1 MPVAYVRM
9 CGIIAVLQRRPTR
22 RPPDLDRIVDELGV
36 LTDRLR
42 AAEGERDLAGLAA
55 IADRLEAIDAELRG
69 PPGAAALLATA
80 GLSGAD
86 RLEAAGAG
94 IEAILA
100 ALEAGLDARGAAW
113 PTGDLEAGNAVL
125 VRLKDATWAI
135 AHDRPGTARGMA
147 DLAGTRPPAVGPLW
161 AIQVALSAL
170 DRLEVRGRDSA
181 GLHVLVAGHGLDLDD
196 PELGALLAAR
206 TADELFTSLAVR
218 TPDGHLSFVYKV
230 AAEIGELGDNT
241 RALRAAISG
250 DDVLQRACAGEEAR
264 ITVLGH
270 TRWASVGLI
279 SEANA
284 HPLSSEESSGEAPF
298 AIAAVNGDIDNY
310 LDLRD
315 AEALRIPAEM
325 TTDSKVVPTLVSR
338 RLAAGSSVHDAFR
351 TTVGRCEGSAAIAL
365 SAAGAPD
372 QLHLALHGSGQSL
385 YVGLAEDAFV
395 VASEPY
401 GVVQETAHYLP
412 MEGEGGSE
420 RVSGQVVTLDRAG
433 AGRLAGVRRCGYD
446 GTDRSPAA
454 ADVRQAEVTTRDID
468 RAGFPHFLLKEIS
481 EAPQSFRKTLRGK
494 IAEAPDG
501 RLSVRLGPET
511 LPPHVVERLTGG
523 AVARIYVT
531 AQGTAAVAGQSIA
544 TAIAAALKPLP
555 IAVSAVLATE
565 LSGFG
570 LSDDMTD
577 SLVVAVSQS
586 GTTTDTNRTVDL
598 VRGRGAHVVSIVN
611 RRGSDLVEKSSGVL
625 YTSDGRDVEMSV
637 ASTKAFYAQ
646 VAAGLLLALAL
657 ADHLGC
663 GDGDRADRLLRG
675 LRALPAAMEEVLAE
689 RPAIR
694 GAARALAPYRRHWA
708 VVGNGPN
715 RVAAEEVR
723 IKLSELCYHSIAC
736 DGTEDKKHIDL
747 SSEPLV
753 LVCAA
758 GLSGP
763 NADDVAKEVAI
774 FRAHKAAPI
783 VVATRGETER
793 FAAAAMHTIEVPEV
807 DPAVAFVLSVM
818 VGHLFG
824 YEAALAID
832 AHARPLRE
840 ARAAIETLVDRAP
853 QEAGEELLRALRPS
867 LTLTAQRFFAD
878 LRAGAF
884 NGNLEATTAVR
895 LASLLRYATGLLPVE
910 GYELEFG
917 RVGTPEAI
925 VDDLAEALTAA
936 ACELTRPVDAIKHQ
950 AKTVTVGISRS
961 EETLLRVPLVARA
974 LAAGASVERLSY
986 RALRT
991 LAELDAAVSEVLGH
1005 TRYRVAGDVAR
1016 SGTLEV
1022 IDRSGVSVG
1031 VPSRTESDRRL
1042 LGTKHRAARER
1053 EVTVAVGARDGR
1065 SLIVVPEGE
1074 GTIVTGLTLLHVE
1087 FHRFLP
1093 WASARRVLS
1102 GYRGRYAALADAV
1115 TETEASFEDERLETI
1130 PILTLLTVPVDV
1142 LAREWKR
1149 PAPAGA
1155 GGPEADPDP
1164 DPAPEPLAQL

>member
-9 CGIIAVLQRRPTR
+9 CGIIAVLQRRPM
-22 RPPDLDRIVDELGV
+22 RPAPDLDQLVDELDA
-36 LTDRLR
+36 LIDRLR
-42 AAEGERDLAGLAA
+42 AAEGEHDLAELGA
-55 IADRLEAIDAELRG
+55 IADRLEAIDAALRG
-69 PPGAAALLATA
+69 PPGAAALLATP
-80 GLSGAD
+80 GLAGAD
-86 RLEAAGAG
+86 RLEARGAG
-94 IEAILA
+94 IEAILG
-100 ALEAGLDARGAAW
+100 ALEAGLDDGAAAW

-125 VRLKDATWAI
+125 VRLKDASWAI
-135 AHDRPGTARGMA
+135 AHDRPDTARGIA
-147 DLAGTRPPAVGPLW
+147 DLAAGGPPAVGPLW

-181 GLHVLVAGHGLDLDD
+181 GLHVLVGDPGLDHDD

-206 TADELFTSLAVR
+206 TADDLFTSLAVR
-218 TPDGHLSFVYKV
+218 TPGGHLSFVYKV

-241 RALRAAISG
+241 RALRTAISR
-250 DDVLQRACAGEEAR
+250 DHVLHRALAGAEAR
-264 ITVLGH
+264 VTVLGH

-284 HPLSSEESSGEAPF
+284 HPLSSEETSGPGQPF
-298 AIAAVNGDIDNY
+298 AIAAVNGDVDNY

-315 AEALRIPAEM
+315 AEALEIPAEL
-325 TTDSKVVPTLVSR
+325 TTDSKIVPTLVAR
-338 RLAAGSSVHDAFR
+338 RLAAGDSVDDAFR
-351 TTVGRCEGSAAIAL
+351 ATVGRCEGSAAIAL
-365 SAAGAPD
+365 SAAGTPD

-401 GVVQETAHYLP
+401 GVVQETARYLP
-412 MEGEGGSE
+412 MEGEGE
-420 RVSGQVVTLDRAG
+420 RSSGQVVTLDRAG
-433 AGRLAGVRRCGYD
+433 AGSLAGVRRCGYD
-446 GTDRSPAA
+446 GADRPPLA

-494 IAEAPDG
+494 IVEGPDG

-511 LPPHVVERLTGG
+511 LPPHVVERLTAGG
-523 AVARIYVT
+523 VGRIYVT

-544 TAIAAALKPLP
+544 TAIAAALKPLA
-555 IAVSAVLATE
+555 IAVSPVLATE

-663 GDGDRADRLLRG
+663 GDPDRADRLLRG

-689 RPAIR
+689 RPAIS

-783 VVATRGETER
+783 VVATRGEAER
-793 FAAAAMHTIEVPEV
+793 FAGVAMHTIEVPEV

-840 ARAAIETLVDRAP
+840 ARAAIEAQVERGPGA
-853 QEAGEELLRALRPS
+853 AGEDLLGALRPS
-867 LTLTAQRFFAD
+867 LSLTAERFFAD

-925 VDDLAEALTAA
+925 VDGLAEALTAA
-936 ACELTRPVDAIKHQ
+936 ASELTRPVDAIKHQ

-991 LAELDAAVSEVLGH
+991 LAELDAAGAEVLGH
-1005 TRYRVAGDVAR
+1005 TRYRVTGDVAR

-1031 VPSRTESDRRL
+1031 LPSRTESDRRL

-1074 GTIVTGLTLLHVE
+1074 GTLVTGLTLLHVDFRE
-1087 FHRFLP
+1087 FLP
-1093 WASARRVLS
+1093 WASARKVLS

-1115 TETEASFEDERLETI
+1115 TETEASFDDERLKAI

-1142 LAREWKR
+1142 LAREWKGAAAA
-1149 PAPAGA
+1149 APAR
-1155 GGPEADPDP
+1155 
-1164 DPAPEPLAQL
+1164 LAQL

>member
-1 MPVAYVRM
+1 MAVAYVRM

-22 RPPDLDRIVDELGV
+22 RPPDLDRLVGELDALIVR
-36 LTDRLR
+36 LT
-42 AAEGERDLAGLAA
+42 AAEGERDLAELAA

-69 PPGAAALLATA
+69 PPGAAALLATP
-80 GLSGAD
+80 GLAGAD
-86 RLEAAGAG
+86 RLDGRGAG
-94 IEAILA
+94 IEAILRS
-100 ALEAGLDARGAAW
+100 LEAGLDDGGAAW

-125 VRLKDATWAI
+125 VRLKDASWAI
-135 AHDRPGTARGMA
+135 AHDRPDTARGIA
-147 DLAGTRPPAVGPLW
+147 ALAAGEPPAVGPLW
-161 AIQVALSAL
+161 AVQVALSAL

-196 PELGALLAAR
+196 PELRALLAAR
-206 TADELFTSLAVR
+206 TADDLFTSLAVR

-241 RALRAAISG
+241 RALRAAIAR
-250 DDVLQRACAGEEAR
+250 DPVLRRAVAGADAR
-264 ITVLGH
+264 VTVLGH

-284 HPLSSEESSGEAPF
+284 HPLSSEESSGQAPF
-298 AIAAVNGDIDNY
+298 AIAAVNGDVDNY
-310 LDLRD
+310 LDLRE
-315 AEALRIPAEM
+315 AEALRIPAEL

-338 RLAAGSSVHDAFR
+338 RLAAGGSVDDAFR
-351 TTVGRCEGSAAIAL
+351 VTVGRCVGSAAIAL

-401 GVVQETAHYLP
+401 GVVQETARYLA
-412 MEGEGGSE
+412 MEGEGE
-420 RVSGQVVTLDRAG
+420 RSSGQVVTLDRAG
-433 AGRLAGVRRCGYD
+433 AGSLAGVRRRDYD
-446 GTDRSPAA
+446 GADRPPTA

-494 IAEAPDG
+494 IAEGPDG

-511 LPPHVVERLTGG
+511 LPAHVVERLLRGG
-523 AVARIYVT
+523 VGRIYVT

-544 TAIAAALKPLP
+544 TAIAAALKPVP

-611 RRGSDLVEKSSGVL
+611 RRGSDLVDKSSGVL

-663 GDGDRADRLLRG
+663 GDADRADRLLRG

-689 RPAIR
+689 RPAIA

-783 VVATRGETER
+783 VVATRGEAER

-840 ARAAIETLVDRAP
+840 ARAAIEKLVDRAP
-853 QEAGEELLRALRPS
+853 GEAGEQLLRALRPS
-867 LTLTAQRFFAD
+867 LALTAERFFAD
-878 LRAGAF
+878 LAAGAF

-895 LASLLRYATGLLPVE
+895 LSSLLRYATGLLPVE

-925 VDDLAEALTAA
+925 VDGLAEALTAA
-936 ACELTRPVDAIKHQ
+936 ASELTRPVDAIKHQ

-991 LAELDAAVSEVLGH
+991 LAELDAAVAEVLGH
-1005 TRYRVAGDVAR
+1005 TRYRVSGDVAR
-1016 SGTLEV
+1016 TATLEV

-1031 VPSRTESDRRL
+1031 LPSRTEHDRRL

-1074 GTIVTGLTLLHVE
+1074 ATLVTGLTLLHVD
-1087 FHRFLP
+1087 FRRFLP

-1115 TETEASFEDERLETI
+1115 TETEASFDDERLETI

-1142 LAREWKR
+1142 LARRWKR
-1149 PAPAGA
+1149 AAAGA
-1155 GGPEADPDP
+1155 AESDPE
-1164 DPAPEPLAQL
+1164 PEPRPLAQL